1 MKPAPLMLLARIAC
15 KPGMVSNHGVPMR
28 PAAKCWYREDCFLF
42 EESLRSKFFK
52 RKTKSW
58 FEKARETGDSMRRV
72 LVSMALLACAVPASA
87 QNSVG
92 NVPGQSPLTM
102 NRNRQAGRHPASAAK
117 ESTPPVDLPPDT
129 PVVTLNGVC
138 EPAPHAENQDCKTV
152 VAREQMDKI
161 VALMAQGNP
170 KVSHRQMAID
180 YVRMLAASKLAN
192 DRKLGNNPAVAVE
205 LEKQGPLG
213 RLRVL
218 SSAFYRQLEEDA
230 GNPTT
235 TEIQQY
241 YDDHRSAFEEGE
253 VLRLS
258 IPYSVVSS
266 GGMRI
271 DRRILK
277 AEVDSLRSRAAAGY
291 DFDQLQVLAYK
302 DLGINAVPPPTKLA
316 MARRSSMSPD
326 QEGVFNLQPGEVT
339 PVIESYTH
347 MVVLK
352 LASKRTA
359 PLESVLPEIKEDLR
373 RERLQQEIQKAS
385 KSVTAEFNLHYL
397 GLSAQPAL
405 FAVPENAHPYVQAGI
420 QPDARQGTVS
430 RRRLP
435 ATPAATTAQ
444 PQTQSHP

>member
-1 MKPAPLMLLARIAC
+1 
-15 KPGMVSNHGVPMR
+15 
-28 PAAKCWYREDCFLF
+28 
-42 EESLRSKFFK
+42 
-52 RKTKSW
+52 
-58 FEKARETGDSMRRV
+58 
-72 LVSMALLACAVPASA
+72 
-87 QNSVG
+87 
-92 NVPGQSPLTM
+92 
-102 NRNRQAGRHPASAAK
+102 
-117 ESTPPVDLPPDT
+117 
-129 PVVTLNGVC
+129 
-138 EPAPHAENQDCKTV
+138 
-152 VAREQMDKI
+152 
-161 VALMAQGNP
+161 MAQGNP
-170 KVSHRQMAID
+170 NASHRQMATD

-192 DRKLGNNPAVAVE
+192 DRKLGNTPAVAVE

-241 YDDHRSAFEEGE
+241 YEDHRSAFDEGE

-258 IPYSVVSS
+258 IPYSAVSS
-266 GGMRI
+266 GGMRV

-316 MARRSSMSPD
+316 MARRSSMAPD
-326 QEGVFNLQPGEVT
+326 QEEVFDLQPGEVT

-347 MVVLK
+347 VVVLK

-373 RERLQQEIQKAS
+373 RARLQKEIQKAS
-385 KSVTAEFNLHYL
+385 KSVTAEFNLQYL
-397 GLSAQPAL
+397 GLTAQPAL
-405 FAVPENAHPYVQAGI
+405 FALPENAHPYTQAGI
-420 QPDARQGTVS
+420 QPDARQRTVA
-430 RRRLP
+430 RRRIP
-435 ATPAATTAQ
+435 ATPAATIAQ